1 VIRLRPPAPADAA
14 AITAA
19 CQDPEIARWTQV
31 PFPYRLHDALA
42 WVAGQEQSRLRGAS
56 IELLVVGI
64 EDDALL
70 GAIGLVGLDRGD
82 GSCEVG
88 YWVARPARGR
98 GVATRAVRLLSA
110 WGLRELGLDRI
121 ELLVIEGNDASC
133 RVAEAAGYRREGL
146 LRRHREIKGTA
157 RDMVMY
163 ALRAEEAGPA

>member
-1 VIRLRPPAPADAA
+1 
-14 AITAA
+14 
-19 CQDPEIARWTQV
+19 
-31 PFPYRLHDALA
+31 
-42 WVAGQEQSRLRGAS
+42 
-56 IELLVVGI
+56 
-64 EDDALL
+64 
-70 GAIGLVGLDRGD
+70 VGLDRGD